1 VERTPLLALSDQV
14 LQDLRADEELRELLG
29 AEISQQHRLVHV
41 HQDKLERVIELLR
54 ARGFE
59 VRQEDKSQ
67 GC

>member
-1 VERTPLLALSDQV
+1 
-14 LQDLRADEELRELLG
+14 
-29 AEISQQHRLVHV
+29 V

-59 VRQEDKSQ
+59 VRQEDQFQ